1 MAGVGAPWPAM
12 GVLTG
17 EGREGE
23 GEGERRAR
31 LGALGGAVGG
41 GWAVGGRL
49 NRAAPLFGLPG
60 CCT

>member
-1 MAGVGAPWPAM
+1 M

-31 LGALGGAVGG
+31 WGGAWVGAVGEG
-41 GWAVGGRL
+41 GGLLLCSVKYYFCKKEKEKENFSKLL
-49 NRAAPLFGLPG
+49 NF
-60 CCT
+60 